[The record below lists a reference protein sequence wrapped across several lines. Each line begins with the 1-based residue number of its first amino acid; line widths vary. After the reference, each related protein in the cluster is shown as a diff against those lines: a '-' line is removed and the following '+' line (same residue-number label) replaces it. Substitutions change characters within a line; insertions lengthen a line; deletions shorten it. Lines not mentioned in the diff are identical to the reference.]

1 MCVHMYVYPC
11 AFFFFLVSICS
22 CLFSALYVGV
32 RVCES
37 ACSLQRESSRIPLG
51 VSLDIWLRIDSL
63 NLRVKRP
70 VEPLGA
76 AALHII
82 TSLLRL
88 CLELR
93 RNPIVWFI
101 GLQICCVSFYTT
113 SSPGP
118 VSHLLQ
124 IRRQRVFGELSLSPG
139 QDR

>member
-1 MCVHMYVYPC
+1 MCVHMYVYRC
-11 AFFFFLVSICS
+11 IFFFLVSICS
-22 CLFSALYVGV
+22 CLFSAFYVGA

-37 ACSLQRESSRIPLG
+37 AHSLQRESSRIPLG

-63 NLRVKRP
+63 NLGVKRP

-93 RNPIVWFI
+93 
-101 GLQICCVSFYTT
+101 
-113 SSPGP
+113 
-118 VSHLLQ
+118 
-124 IRRQRVFGELSLSPG
+124 
-139 QDR
+139 

>member
-1 MCVHMYVYPC
+1 MAGRGVHYPKPADREIHHVRACLCVYTCMCIP
-11 AFFFFLVSICS
+11 ALFFLVSICS

-37 ACSLQRESSRIPLG
+37 ARSLQRESSRIPLG
-51 VSLDIWLRIDSL
+51 VSLDIWLQIDSL

-93 RNPIVWFI
+93 
-101 GLQICCVSFYTT
+101 
-113 SSPGP
+113 
-118 VSHLLQ
+118 
-124 IRRQRVFGELSLSPG
+124 
-139 QDR
+139 